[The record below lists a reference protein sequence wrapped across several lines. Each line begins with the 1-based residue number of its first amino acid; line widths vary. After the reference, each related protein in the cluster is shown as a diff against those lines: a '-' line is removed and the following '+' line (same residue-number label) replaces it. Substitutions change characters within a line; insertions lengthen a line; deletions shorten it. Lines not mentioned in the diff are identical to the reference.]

1 MWVVLFVPDVPR
13 EPGKTGRMY
22 AAIRPAHYTD
32 GRVTEDLMKALKE
45 GGFRP
50 TMLFNTFENIAFA
63 LTSRLNVYKEHF
75 IKLGAPDVH
84 LAGSGPALFALLED
98 ESQAK
103 GLYTR
108 CKNQGMEAY
117 LVGTV

>member
-1 MWVVLFVPDVPR
+1 
-13 EPGKTGRMY
+13 
-22 AAIRPAHYTD
+22 
-32 GRVTEDLMKALKE
+32 MKALKG